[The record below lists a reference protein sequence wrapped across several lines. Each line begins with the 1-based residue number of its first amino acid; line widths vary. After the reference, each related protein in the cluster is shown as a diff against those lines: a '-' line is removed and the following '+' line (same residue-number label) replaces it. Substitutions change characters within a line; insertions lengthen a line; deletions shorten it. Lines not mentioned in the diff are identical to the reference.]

1 MTGEITTKLFY
12 LIKEENMAELNAWN
26 QSSQQLITIARV
38 IYFKIFDH
46 SILDVNNT
54 FLRFMLKYS

>member
-38 IYFKIFDH
+38 IYIF
-46 SILDVNNT
+46 
-54 FLRFMLKYS
+54 